1 MKKRPIDIKNILG
14 MLSFCFAFFQY
25 TWFIWSLF
33 HSTWVNFKLASMGMN
48 RAIHDQVHA
57 LPLYGSRRFLNSMI
71 DRFIYLLYTQIW
83 PELLLKKSL
92 FDEGSHL

>member
-1 MKKRPIDIKNILG
+1 
-14 MLSFCFAFFQY
+14 
-25 TWFIWSLF
+25 
-33 HSTWVNFKLASMGMN
+33 MN
-48 RAIHDQVHA
+48 RAIHDHVHA

-92 FDEGSHL
+92 FDEGSHI